1 MYEGYELASLETNI
15 CNGLTTF
22 LKKRM
27 PDLQMDFRYDAFPPW
42 FTADD
47 ARAIGKVMSED
58 QADFIRRAVSDR
70 KPIYSP

>member
-1 MYEGYELASLETNI
+1 
-15 CNGLTTF
+15 
-22 LKKRM
+22 M